1 MMDNNP
7 QIENSLKLLEAAL
20 LASSEP
26 LNLTTLRRL
35 FVEDWSAELIRR
47 LLEQLKEK
55 WSSRALELVQVAS
68 GWRFQVKPE
77 YQEKIEQLR
86 PEKPHKYSRTTLE
99 ILAIIVYRQPVT
111 RGDIE
116 NIRGVPVNSG
126 CIKNLESRGWI
137 EVLGYREVPGRP
149 ALYGTTEQFLDD
161 LNLRSLAEL
170 PPLKDIS
177 ENGSI
182 SKTT

>member
-7 QIENSLKLLEAAL
+7 QIENSLNLLEAAL

-26 LNLTTLRRL
+26 LNLMTLRKL
-35 FVEDWSAELIRR
+35 FVEDWSPDLIRR
-47 LLEQLKEK
+47 LLEKLKEK

-77 YQEKIEQLR
+77 YQEKIQRLR
-86 PEKPHKYSRTTLE
+86 PERPQKYSRTTLE
-99 ILAIIVYRQPVT
+99 TLAIIAYRQPVT

-116 NIRGVPVNSG
+116 SIRGVSVNST
-126 CIKNLESRGWI
+126 CIKNLEFRGWI
-137 EVLGYREVPGRP
+137 EILGYREVPGRP

-170 PPLKDIS
+170 PSLKDITD
-177 ENGSI
+177 NGSI
-182 SKTT
+182 TKVT